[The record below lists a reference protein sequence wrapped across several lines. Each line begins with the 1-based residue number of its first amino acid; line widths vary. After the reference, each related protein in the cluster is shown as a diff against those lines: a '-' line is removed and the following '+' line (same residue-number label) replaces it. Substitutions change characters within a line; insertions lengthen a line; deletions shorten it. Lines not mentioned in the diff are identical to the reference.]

1 MSAPWRALQNR
12 TDALLVLCACS
23 AVDHQLQSVSKRM
36 EASHGMTVP
45 QRMTLLLI
53 GRQPCVLASELA
65 ELLHLHPGTISGIL
79 SRLEAGGWIA
89 RKSDTG
95 DARRRQ
101 LTLTAKGERAN
112 RRRKG
117 TFQEAVRRALAESS
131 RAEIDAASNVCAR
144 LVPSLGE

>member
-1 MSAPWRALQNR
+1 MARSPESG
-12 TDALLVLCACS
+12 DELLVFMRLIW

-53 GRQPCVLASELA
+53 GRQPGVLASELA

-117 TFQEAVRRALAESS
+117 TFQEAVKRALAASS
-131 RAEIDAASNVCAR
+131 RAEIDAASNVLRRLAR
-144 LVPSLGE
+144 ALGQ

>member
-1 MSAPWRALQNR
+1 VARSPESG
-12 TDALLVLCACS
+12 DELLVFMRLIW

-53 GRQPCVLASELA
+53 GRQPGVLASELA

-117 TFQEAVRRALAESS
+117 TFQEAVKRALAASS
-131 RAEIDAASNVCAR
+131 RAEIDAASNVLRRLAR
-144 LVPSLGE
+144 ALGE

>member
-1 MSAPWRALQNR
+1 MARAPESA
-12 TDALLVLCACS
+12 DELLVFMRLIW

-36 EASHGMTVP
+36 EATHGMTVP

-53 GRQPCVLASELA
+53 GRQPGVLASELA

-117 TFQEAVRRALAESS
+117 TFQEAVKRALAASS
-131 RAEIDAASNVCAR
+131 RAEIDAASNVLRR
-144 LVPSLGE
+144 LTRALGE

>member
-1 MSAPWRALQNR
+1 MARSPESA
-12 TDALLVLCACS
+12 DALLVFMRLIW

-53 GRQPCVLASELA
+53 GRQPGVLASELA

-117 TFQEAVRRALAESS
+117 TFQDAVRRALAASS
-131 RAEIDAASNVCAR
+131 RAEIDAASNVLRRLAR
-144 LVPSLGE
+144 ALGE

>member
-1 MSAPWRALQNR
+1 MARSPESG
-12 TDALLVLCACS
+12 DELLVFMRLIW

-53 GRQPCVLASELA
+53 GRQPGVLASELA

-117 TFQEAVRRALAESS
+117 TFQEAVKRALAASS
-131 RAEIDAASNVCAR
+131 RAEIDAASNVLRRLAR
-144 LVPSLGE
+144 ALGK